1 MDVWPLLSAPWPDHN
16 SATLGSRF
24 VARWMIGIGK
34 TSYLPERLYERPWQ
48 VAMIGLGAAATQLDT
63 SVNIAFPAITRGFD
77 LSIGDIQ
84 WVVICYVLTYASLL
98 LAFGR
103 IGDTVGHALVF
114 RIGLIWST
122 VALLLV
128 GWSPSFGAMLLFR
141 CLQGIGAALVLSCG
155 AALLTYLYGEE
166 RRSHALGIY
175 TMMLSVGLMLGPL
188 FGGALTAVWDWPAV
202 FWFRIPIVV
211 AALLLL
217 RGMPTLPQR
226 QATDRFD
233 VLGGAALVLGLV
245 TMLLALNRLR
255 EFSAIWF
262 GLLSAVAF
270 ATFILRESS
279 AARPIIAVEILRQP
293 AFALLNLVSMLTN
306 LAGFSVW
313 LLVPYFLARV
323 PGYSLTEGG
332 VILATAAAGGALVAP
347 IGGRL
352 AGRRISA
359 QRLAIA
365 GAAATGAGLLLLG
378 AWTEQTPTILRIAG
392 LVVQGVGL
400 GLFQLAYSDIVTG
413 ALPLKNR
420 GVAGSLVLLTRT
432 LGTVTAAS
440 LVLMVFEVL
449 NKKYGFHEGFQKT
462 FQLAALLAFTAAG
475 LLAFSRRRIGSP

>member
-1 MDVWPLLSAPWPDHN
+1 MKTNQLDFSVTSICKRDCPHWSTGLLRA
-16 SATLGSRF
+16 
-24 VARWMIGIGK
+24 
-34 TSYLPERLYERPWQ
+34 RPWQ
-48 VAMIGLGAAATQLDT
+48 LGMIGLGTAVTQLDT

-77 LSIGDIQ
+77 LSIGEIQ

-98 LAFGR
+98 LALGR
-103 IGDTVGHALVF
+103 IGDNFGHALVF

-155 AALLTYLYGEE
+155 AALVTSLYGEE

-188 FGGALTAVWDWPAV
+188 LGGALTAAWDWPAV
-202 FWFRIPIVV
+202 FWFRIPVAV

-217 RGMPTLPQR
+217 RGMPASPQR
-226 QATDRFD
+226 QAIDRFD

-262 GLLSAVAF
+262 ALLSAIAF
-270 ATFILRESS
+270 AAFIFRESR
-279 AARPIIAVEILRQP
+279 AARPIIALEIVRQP
-293 AFALLNLVSMLTN
+293 GFALLNLVSVLAN
-306 LAGFSVW
+306 LAAFSVW

-332 VILATAAAGGALVAP
+332 VILATAAAGAAVVAP

-359 QRLAIA
+359 KRLAIA
-365 GAAATGAGLLLLG
+365 GAVATGGGLLLLG
-378 AWTEQTPTILRIAG
+378 TWTEQTPTILRIVG
-392 LVVQGVGL
+392 LAVQGVGL
-400 GLFQLAYSDIVTG
+400 GLFQLAYSDIVTA
-413 ALPLKNR
+413 ALPLKDR

-440 LVLMVFEVL
+440 VVLMVFEIL
-449 NKKYGFHEGFQKT
+449 NAKHGFLESFQRT
-462 FQLAALLAFTAAG
+462 FQFAALLAFGAAG
-475 LLAFSRRRIGSP
+475 LLAISPRRIGESLEPKA

>member
-1 MDVWPLLSAPWPDHN
+1 
-16 SATLGSRF
+16 
-24 VARWMIGIGK
+24 
-34 TSYLPERLYERPWQ
+34 
-48 VAMIGLGAAATQLDT
+48 MIGLGTAVTQLDT

-77 LSIGDIQ
+77 LSIGEIQ

-98 LAFGR
+98 LALGR
-103 IGDTVGHALVF
+103 IGDNFGHALVF

-155 AALLTYLYGEE
+155 AALVTSLYGEE

-188 FGGALTAVWDWPAV
+188 LGGALTAAWDWPAV
-202 FWFRIPIVV
+202 FWFRIPVAV

-217 RGMPTLPQR
+217 RGMPASPQR
-226 QATDRFD
+226 QAIDRFD
-233 VLGGAALVLGLV
+233 ILGGVALVLALV

-262 GLLSAVAF
+262 ALLSAIAF
-270 ATFILRESS
+270 AAFIFRESR
-279 AARPIIAVEILRQP
+279 AARPIIALEIVRQP
-293 AFALLNLVSMLTN
+293 GFALLNLVSVLAN
-306 LAGFSVW
+306 LAAFSVW

-332 VILATAAAGGALVAP
+332 VILATAAAGAAVVAP

-359 QRLAIA
+359 KRLAIA
-365 GAAATGAGLLLLG
+365 GAVATGGGLLLLG
-378 AWTEQTPTILRIAG
+378 TWTEQTPTILRIVG
-392 LVVQGVGL
+392 LAVQGVGL
-400 GLFQLAYSDIVTG
+400 GLFQLAYSDIVTA
-413 ALPLKNR
+413 ALPLKDR

-440 LVLMVFEVL
+440 VVLMVFEIL
-449 NKKYGFHEGFQKT
+449 NAKHGFLESFQRT
-462 FQLAALLAFTAAG
+462 FQFAALLAFGAAG
-475 LLAFSRRRIGSP
+475 LLAISPRRIGESLEPKA